1 MTALDDLCRSYFD
14 VRWHFDPAQGT
25 RAGNVESDA
34 RLPALDAGAVRLQ
47 LATLRSLAGAAEE
60 MAVED
65 DDEEI
70 DRTALLD
77 DLRTTIF
84 RFEAERP
91 HRHNPAAWLSA
102 LCQAWQ
108 SLLAH
113 PGRSS
118 VERAQAALARLEG
131 ADAVLRS
138 GLATLKAPAVL
149 FTDEVLE
156 LVPAARVLPARLA
169 AAAAGWLP
177 ELGEPLAAAA
187 RSADGAIAHFGEQL
201 RSAVTPTADPAAFAV
216 GEEEFNHR
224 LHYEHALHATA
235 PELWRWAQRSVEELV
250 AAVAAAAA
258 RAEQGRSPADL
269 AARLRREQPA
279 GTDAQLHFFQDV
291 ARARRFIDD
300 RGLLIA
306 PAGDIRVLPT
316 PEFLRPIVPVA
327 CYEAPT
333 VVYLT
338 PEPGVARAELTHV
351 ALREVC
357 PGRHLHRLAA
367 AGLTSDVRRLLASPV
382 AVDGWSLYAADLM
395 YRAGFA
401 ESAEEEFFHQVALL
415 HATAL
420 VVVDVGLHTRG
431 LPPAEAVE
439 YLMATV
445 PVSRAQA
452 LADVRRAA
460 AWPTYALAA
469 AAGRREILQLHEAW
483 RARAGVEAPIKAFHQ
498 TLLGYG
504 GLPISLARWGMDLGL
519 DE

>member
-25 RAGNVESDA
+25 RAGNVESDP
-34 RLPALDAGAVRLQ
+34 RLPALDAEAVRLQ
-47 LATLRSLAGAAEE
+47 LVTLRSLAGATEE
-60 MAVED
+60 LAVDED
-65 DDEEI
+65 EEEI

-77 DLRTTIF
+77 DLRTTIS
-84 RFEAERP
+84 RFETERP
-91 HRHNPAAWLSA
+91 YRHNPAAWLSA

-113 PGRSS
+113 PGRSP
-118 VERAQAALARLEG
+118 VERAQAALVRLEG
-131 ADAVLRS
+131 ADAVLRA
-138 GLATLKAPAVL
+138 GLATLKSPAVL
-149 FTDEVLE
+149 FTDEAIE
-156 LVPAARVLPARLA
+156 LIPAARALPARLA
-169 AAAAGWLP
+169 TAAGAWLP
-177 ELGEPLAAAA
+177 ELGESLAAAA
-187 RSADGAIAHFGEQL
+187 RSADGAIALFGEQL
-201 RSAVTPTADPAAFAV
+201 RTGVTPTADPTAYAI
-216 GEEEFNHR
+216 GEDEFNHR

-235 PELWRWAQRSVEELV
+235 PELWRWARHSVEELGAV
-250 AAVAAAAA
+250 VAAAADKV
-258 RAEQGRSPADL
+258 EKGRS
-269 AARLRREQPA
+269 AAEVAVRLRREHPA
-279 GTDAQLHFFQDV
+279 GPDAQLRFLQDV

-316 PEFLRPIVPVA
+316 PEFLRPIAPVA
-327 CYEAPT
+327 TYEAPT

-338 PEPGVARAELTHV
+338 PDPGVARAELTHV

-367 AGLTSDVRRLLASPV
+367 ATLPSEIRRLLATPV
-382 AVDGWSLYAADLM
+382 TVDGWSLYSADLM
-395 YRAGFA
+395 YHAGFA

-431 LPPAEAVE
+431 LSPAEAVE
-439 YLMATV
+439 YLVTTV
-445 PVSRAQA
+445 PIGRAQA

-469 AAGRREILQLHEAW
+469 AAGRREIAQLHDAW
-483 RARAGVEAPIKAFHQ
+483 RARAGDDVPIKAFHQ
-498 TLLGYG
+498 SLLGYG
-504 GLPISLARWGMDLGL
+504 GLPLSLARWGMDLGL

>member
-1 MTALDDLCRSYFD
+1 MTTLDDLCRSYFD

-25 RAGNVESDA
+25 RAGNTASDA
-34 RLPALDAGAVRLQ
+34 QLPALDAEAVRLQ
-47 LATLRSLAGAAEE
+47 LVTLRSLAGATEE
-60 MAVED
+60 LPVDD

-77 DLRTTIF
+77 DLRTTIA
-84 RFEAERP
+84 RFEAEVP

-113 PGRSS
+113 PGRSP

-131 ADAVLRS
+131 ADAVLRA
-138 GLATLKAPAVL
+138 GLATLKSPAVL
-149 FTDEVLE
+149 FTDEALE

-169 AAAAGWLP
+169 AAATAWLP
-177 ELGEPLAAAA
+177 ELGERLAAAA
-187 RSADGAIAHFGEQL
+187 RSADGAVAFFGEQL
-201 RSAVTPTADPAAFAV
+201 RSGVTPTADAKAYAV
-216 GEEEFNHR
+216 GEEEFDHR

-235 PELWRWAQRSVEELV
+235 PELWRWAQRSVEELG
-250 AAVAAAAA
+250 ASVAAAAA
-258 RAEQGRSPADL
+258 AVEKGRSVAEV
-269 AARLRREQPA
+269 AARLRREHPA
-279 GTDAQLHFFQDV
+279 GADAQLRFLQDV

-300 RGLLIA
+300 RGVMIA
-306 PAGDIRVLPT
+306 PSGDIRVLPT

-327 CYEAPT
+327 TYEPPT

-357 PGRHLHRLAA
+357 PGRHLHRLGAVA
-367 AGLTSDVRRLLASPV
+367 LPSEIRRLLASPV
-382 AVDGWSLYAADLM
+382 TVDGWSLYAADLM

-439 YLMATV
+439 YLLATV
-445 PVSRAQA
+445 PINRAQA

-469 AAGRREILQLHEAW
+469 AAGRREIMQLHDAW
-483 RARAGVEAPIKAFHQ
+483 RARTGDDAPIKAFHQ
-498 TLLGYG
+498 ALLGYG
-504 GLPISLARWGMDLGL
+504 GLPVSLARWGMDLGL